1 MGSTG
6 LLAATQYAPGAT
18 LGVWLLISHLRI
30 VRKPRA
36 FSDIHLF

>member
-18 LGVWLLISHLRI
+18 LGVLLTSHLRI

-36 FSDIHLF
+36 FSYIRLS